1 MADNRFMRHPG
12 YNSYCW
18 WNQTTTDTTTTDDI
32 AMEDTN
38 NDNDTSTVD
47 NEMLISNNQDDDTA
61 NVNLGGAAL
70 ISDESNRS
78 SSEESLDDSVHS
90 VASEVSFYEAVST
103 DLAAKARADTVE
115 EMNKQAEEARHQLKQ
130 SSWGSPTDDIPRAKQ
145 NFLYSLYNI
154 LEIHHSLSRRRTTAK
169 KLAVTWL
176 PHGKGFIINDLKAFE
191 EQILPSILPQTN
203 YACFAR
209 KLKRWQFI
217 R

>member
-1 MADNRFMRHPG
+1 
-12 YNSYCW
+12 
-18 WNQTTTDTTTTDDI
+18 
-32 AMEDTN
+32 MEDTD
-38 NDNDTSTVD
+38 NDNTSTAD
-47 NEMLISNNQDDDTA
+47 NEMLISNNHDDDTA
-61 NVNLGGAAL
+61 NDNLSGAAL

-78 SSEESLDDSVHS
+78 SEESLDDSIHS
-90 VASEVSFYEAVST
+90 VASDVSFYEAVST
-103 DLAAKARADTVE
+103 DLAAKSGVTTTVE
-115 EMNKQAEEARHQLKQ
+115 EMNRQAEEARHQLKQ
-130 SSWGSPTDDIPRAKQ
+130 SSWGSPTNDIPRAKQ

-203 YACFAR
+203 YASFAR

>member
-12 YNSYCW
+12 YNSCLW
-18 WNQTTTDTTTTDDI
+18 SRRAATDDI

-38 NDNDTSTVD
+38 NDNNDTSTAD
-47 NEMLISNNQDDDTA
+47 HEMLISNNHDDDTA
-61 NVNLGGAAL
+61 NGNLGGAAL

-78 SSEESLDDSVHS
+78 SEESLDDSIHS
-90 VASEVSFYEAVST
+90 VASDISFYEAVST
-103 DLAAKARADTVE
+103 DLAAKTGATTVE

-130 SSWGSPTDDIPRAKQ
+130 SSWGSPTNDIPRAKQ

-203 YACFAR
+203 YASFAR